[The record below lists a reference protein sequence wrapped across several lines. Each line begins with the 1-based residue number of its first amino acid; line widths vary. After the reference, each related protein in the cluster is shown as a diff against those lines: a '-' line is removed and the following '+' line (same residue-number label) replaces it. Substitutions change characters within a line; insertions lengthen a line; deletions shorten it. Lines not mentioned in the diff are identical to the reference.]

1 MADMIQVSNLLVLL
15 ALAFIFIKFTPYPVL
30 VALHNPVIMVLTLVI
45 LLALTTRAPKL
56 GVLGLLYIG
65 GLYLERNR
73 VTLAR
78 AMSLTGSGPGPAL
91 SQDPTM
97 PVSPSQRSVPY
108 DWPSYASH
116 SFKPSADCDVDG
128 NEWSPVA
135 PSMDHKRPPLIT
147 VPPGYATK
155 AYLD

>member
-1 MADMIQVSNLLVLL
+1 MADMVQVSNLLVLL
-15 ALAFIFIKFTPYPVL
+15 ALAFVFIKYTPYPVL
-30 VALHNPVIMVLTLVI
+30 VALHNPVIMVLTIII
-45 LLALTTRAPKL
+45 LLALTTKAPKL

-78 AMSLTGSGPGPAL
+78 AMSLTGEGPGPAL
-91 SQDPTM
+91 SEDPTM
-97 PVSPSQRSVPY
+97 PRSPSQRDPAY
-108 DWPSYASH
+108 QWPSYASH
-116 SFKPSADCDVDG
+116 PFKPASDCDLDG

-155 AYLD
+155 AYLV